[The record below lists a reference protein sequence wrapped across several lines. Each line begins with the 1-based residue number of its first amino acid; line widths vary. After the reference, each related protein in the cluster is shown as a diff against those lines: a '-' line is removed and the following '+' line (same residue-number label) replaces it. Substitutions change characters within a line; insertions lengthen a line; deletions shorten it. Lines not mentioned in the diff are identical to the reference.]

1 MKDLIYP
8 NTEVLLDCILFQQ
21 GFVEVNRERKF
32 DIREIN
38 SNKAEFLISNISLIE
53 LTEKLKDSQASL
65 LAINSGYSYFDLCKH
80 RIDDI
85 DLSEEELNQIDKS
98 IKETLINV
106 PCVVS
111 ITSKGFSATEITN
124 LVEMCNQYSI
134 FLIDALHFLIAD
146 REGCNIFI
154 TNDEKLREKLR
165 ELILDLGSEHDMRII
180 NSKEFKND
188 IINTL
193 K

>member
-1 MKDLIYP
+1 VKDLIYP
-8 NTEVLLDCILFQQ
+8 DTGVLLDSILFQQ
-21 GFVEVNRERKF
+21 GFVKVNSKKKF

-38 SNKAEFLISNISLIE
+38 SNKAEILISNISLIE
-53 LTEKLKDSQASL
+53 LTEKLKDSKASL
-65 LAINSGYSYFDLCKH
+65 LAINNGYSYFDLCKH

-85 DLSEEELNQIDKS
+85 KLSEEELNQIDES
-98 IKETLINV
+98 IKENLINI

-111 ITSKGFSATEITN
+111 ITSKGFSATEIAN

-154 TNDEKLREKLR
+154 TNDKKLRKKLR
-165 ELILDLGSEHDMRII
+165 ELILDLGSERDMKII